1 MYTIMFNTAAAD
13 KGKRRQDWERQL
25 VDDFLSAMH
34 LKMFVCKDE
43 KELKDRLEFI
53 VGNKSLPLANDD
65 SNYVTLSNER
75 YGEQKLACAMY
86 GFAQGYVR
94 TENILKQLEKG
105 RGCVSIPFVQ
115 YYDLRQKNLRWK
127 SSLARRICLL
137 QRERCKLFVEFYS
150 SKGL

>member
-1 MYTIMFNTAAAD
+1 MFNTAAAD

-25 VDDFLSAMH
+25 VDDFLSAIH

-43 KELKDRLEFI
+43 KELKERLDFI
-53 VGNKSLPLANDD
+53 AGNKSSSLTNDD
-65 SNYVTLSNER
+65 SNYVTLSNEK

-94 TENILKQLEKG
+94 TDNILKQLENG

-115 YYDLRQKNLRWK
+115 YYDLQQKNLRRWVHG
-127 SSLARRICLL
+127 CY
-137 QRERCKLFVEFYS
+137 VEIFAGAPDVPFE
-150 SKGL
+150 KAMP